1 MIANTRIGE
10 VISVPYAS
18 IILSLLLV
26 IITTACGTDPVA
38 TESNSVLDRN
48 GNKATEIVVVMGSTD
63 LVVGSN
69 RVVFALLDNEGW
81 FVKRE
86 SVNVFFH
93 QIIEAEPVLKMDDT
107 ASFREWPDNRGIYVI
122 ESYFD
127 RAGKWI
133 LQASLETAGDVV
145 KGSTVF

>member
-69 RVVFALLDNEGW
+69 RVVFALLDNEGG

-107 ASFREWPDNRGIYVI
+107 ASFREWPDN
-122 ESYFD
+122 
-127 RAGKWI
+127 
-133 LQASLETAGDVV
+133 LSLIHI
-145 KGSTVF
+145 